1 MSRRNIFLIE
11 NDCVIVCQLF
21 ISVVKKTFEYQKP
34 GPEAGLLRAGG
45 PPSDSPES
53 PGRWPSEGGPHLG
66 HLLPLPGLVRL
77 GCLYLTV
84 LMCNVLYYLKRDNSL
99 KDRRRKINK

>member
-21 ISVVKKTFEYQKP
+21 ISVVKKAFEYQKP

-45 PPSDSPES
+45 PPSDPPES
-53 PGRWPSEGGPHLG
+53 PRRWLCEGGPHL
-66 HLLPLPGLVRL
+66 
-77 GCLYLTV
+77 
-84 LMCNVLYYLKRDNSL
+84 
-99 KDRRRKINK
+99 